1 MLMANRSCMSRGSG
15 ASVLVSLML
24 MLLCTVLACA
34 ALGGC
39 SSGSKYEGHWVCCG
53 VKSGTQSYDVKEL
66 DVDGNS
72 LMTVDLN
79 GDGSVAMSAMG
90 ESVDTT
96 GLTWEETSTGVTL
109 TTDVGSMD
117 ATYVDDTGQ
126 LTLDYLGQV
135 VVLEKR

>member
-1 MLMANRSCMSRGSG
+1 
-15 ASVLVSLML
+15 
-24 MLLCTVLACA
+24 
-34 ALGGC
+34 
-39 SSGSKYEGHWVCCG
+39 
-53 VKSGTQSYDVKEL
+53 
-66 DVDGNS
+66 
-72 LMTVDLN
+72 MTVDLN